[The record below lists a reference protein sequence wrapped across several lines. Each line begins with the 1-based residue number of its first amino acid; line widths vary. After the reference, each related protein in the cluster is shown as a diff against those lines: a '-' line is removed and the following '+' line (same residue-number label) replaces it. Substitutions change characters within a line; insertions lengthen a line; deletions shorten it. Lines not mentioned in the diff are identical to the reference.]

1 MREERVMEESEQE
14 DTLFAILRG
23 RHGFTLLEIMIA
35 LAIIGVLLVTV
46 IHTLNYHLGLVEKQE
61 SVTVATLLAKTT
73 MAEMKKLRVE
83 KKGFFEKPYGGYA
96 YETYLKDSP
105 YPGIAEIMVVVKSGK
120 EAVTLN
126 EFVFK

>member
-1 MREERVMEESEQE
+1 MKDEGREKRGQK
-14 DTLFAILRG
+14 DRLFPMLRA
-23 RHGFTLLEIMIA
+23 RNGFTLLEIMIA
-35 LAIIGVLLVTV
+35 LAVIGALLVTV

-73 MAEMKKLRVE
+73 MAEMKKLRAE
-83 KKGFFEKPYGGYA
+83 KKGFFEKPYGSYA

-105 YPGIAEIMVVVKSGK
+105 YPGIAEIVVVVKSGK
-120 EAVTLN
+120 EEVTLN